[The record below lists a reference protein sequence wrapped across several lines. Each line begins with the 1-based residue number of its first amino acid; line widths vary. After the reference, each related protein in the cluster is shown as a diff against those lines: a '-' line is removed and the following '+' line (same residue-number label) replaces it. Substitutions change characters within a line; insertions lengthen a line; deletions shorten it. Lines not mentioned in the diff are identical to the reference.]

1 MNCYLAYDLKG
12 IQSFL
17 FSIPKLKYIIG
28 GSTLIDRFDRKYIN
42 SIKDEGIELIYAAAG
57 KGVFSCDSQ
66 EIAQELKEKIL
77 NKALEYG
84 FSIRFSINNDYL
96 NAVNEADELYSYVP
110 DSLEGHPCSVSGL
123 YPVKKGEGKGIKKDI
138 HQIVNKRIYSENEL
152 LIDALEERL
161 LKKAPLR
168 LPPGLN
174 DKQLKFFHQLD
185 SGLNENEREKD
196 GQVAFKAL
204 GSRNRW
210 AVICMDGNDMGKQ
223 FKNISKKFE
232 KVDSIKE
239 YHNQIKAMS
248 KALDDCSHYAAGCGM
263 QEVLRLWGADLNN
276 IMEATINDKVILPVR
291 PLAVGGDDIIVLCH
305 VKYAFDFV
313 KEACRAFN
321 EKSRE
326 TDDEFENGHLWE
338 ATGGELTISAGILF
352 CSTSLPLHSAISY
365 TESLLASA
373 KFRGREK
380 NEKSSNPSPA
390 CLDWEQVTDGLLDT
404 PAMRRQR
411 EMVFIDSDKNKKILL
426 TSRPY
431 SLDDFEKV
439 LNLAENYKQ
448 ALPNTI
454 KYQIL
459 PGLRQGYYDRKMFLA
474 QLAKNHPEIY
484 NDLNEDSE
492 KSKWEKYEDGYKT
505 KVIDAL
511 LILEEKKRFDKQTIK
526 TGE

>member
-17 FSIPKLKYIIG
+17 FSIPKLRYIIG

-42 SIKDEGIELIYAAAG
+42 SICDEGTELIYAAAG
-57 KGVFSCDSQ
+57 KGVFSCASKD
-66 EIAQELKEKIL
+66 IAEKLKQKIL
-77 NKALEYG
+77 CKALEYG
-84 FSIRFSINNDYL
+84 FSIRFSINDNYL

-123 YPVKKGEGKGIKKDI
+123 YPVEKGNGKGKNKDI
-138 HQIVNKRIYSENEL
+138 HSVIYKRIYSENEL
-152 LIDALEERL
+152 LVDALEERL
-161 LKKAPLR
+161 LEKANLR

-174 DKQLKFFHQLD
+174 DKNLTFFHELD
-185 SGLNENEREKD
+185 STVEETKENSISK
-196 GQVAFKAL
+196 VAAKAL
-204 GSRNRW
+204 GNRNRW

-223 FKNISKKFE
+223 FKKISEKFKNNE
-232 KVDSIKE
+232 NIKE
-239 YHNQIKAMS
+239 YHSQIKAMS
-248 KALDDCSHYAAGCGM
+248 KALDDSSHYAAGCGM

-276 IMEATINDKVILPVR
+276 ITDATINDKVLLPIR
-291 PLAVGGDDIIVLCH
+291 PLAVGGDDIIMLCH

-321 EKSRE
+321 EMSRK
-326 TDDEFENGHLWE
+326 TDADFENGHLWC

-365 TESLLASA
+365 AESLLASA
-373 KFRGREK
+373 KFRGREEK
-380 NEKSSNPSPA
+380 NIQNKPSPP

-411 EMVFIDSDKNKKILL
+411 EMLFFDDDIQKNILL

-431 SLDDFEKV
+431 SLDDFDEV
-439 LNLAENYKQ
+439 LELAKKYKE

-454 KYQIL
+454 KHQIL
-459 PGLRQGYYDRKMFLA
+459 PGLRQGYHDRKMFLA
-474 QLAKNHPEIY
+474 RLAKNHIEIF
-484 NDLNEDSE
+484 NDLDEDSRE
-492 KSKWEKYEDGYKT
+492 NQWEEIENGYKT

-511 LILEEKKRFDKQTIK
+511 LILEEKKRFDNKIK
-526 TGE
+526 AGE